1 MATLKIYDPTIK
13 PKAAADTDLS
23 GITLPL
29 TIAQQEGKAVS
40 SVGQAFANIVNH
52 LGETEDENKVNEL
65 VPKVIKK
72 VNEEYNKYS
81 STRIQ

>member
-52 LGETEDENKVNEL
+52 LGETEDRKQSTMSL
-65 VPKVIKK
+65 CQKLLKRLI
-72 VNEEYNKYS
+72 EE
-81 STRIQ
+81 